1 MAQTSTQSQT
11 VEFRIALCLS
21 SDGAHMCQTKS
32 NDELNADVF
41 LDSLRGGEF
50 LHQASVTYGFFL
62 DVRFG
67 FELH

>member
-41 LDSLRGGEF
+41 LGSLRGEKISSP
-50 LHQASVTYGFFL
+50 SVGNIWVLFRCEIWL
-62 DVRFG
+62 
-67 FELH
+67 